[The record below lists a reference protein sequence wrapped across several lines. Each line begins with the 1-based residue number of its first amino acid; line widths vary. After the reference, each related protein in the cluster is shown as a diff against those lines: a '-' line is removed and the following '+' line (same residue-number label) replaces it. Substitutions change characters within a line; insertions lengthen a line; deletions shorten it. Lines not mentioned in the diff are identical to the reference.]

1 MLSKFG
7 ITSVCCE
14 PLKIFVLASASRKDE
29 VTRRGSQPSPFGA
42 EINRQ
47 PQVAAAKMELWHA
60 SDCPAREASCRLGLG
75 GSLGGWVVGRSCG
88 PRVFKEFEAER
99 RVYAKG
105 VATPLPL

>member
-47 PQVAAAKMELWHA
+47 PQVAAAKMELYHA
-60 SDCPAREASCRLGLG
+60 SDCPAREANCRLGLG
-75 GSLGGWVVGRSCG
+75 GSLGGWDVGRSCG
-88 PRVFKEFEAER
+88 PRVFKE
-99 RVYAKG
+99 
-105 VATPLPL
+105 L